1 MVEPSTG
8 SYVVVKE
15 LATLDRLMSYLEL
28 ARDAG
33 FTSGDVERLARREIP
48 EALVIVGRVARPTS
62 FDRRFWRP

>member
-1 MVEPSTG
+1 M
-8 SYVVVKE
+8 VKE

-62 FDRRFWRP
+62 FDGRFWRP

>member
-1 MVEPSTG
+1 MVN
-8 SYVVVKE
+8 E

-48 EALVIVGRVARPTS
+48 EALVIVGRVAPDVVRPALLAALS
-62 FDRRFWRP
+62 C